1 MKSKFNPIIIAF
13 AIPLV
18 AVVLALV
25 FIFMK
30 KTKISSSIEFPVAA
44 FCENPQSLFGNKYTL
59 SAEIDSR
66 IAVSETSGQILSVR
80 SLSGSKL
87 AVYIPTEFKGDIH
100 VGQKYNLFVEISES
114 GQIVV
119 MGLEK
124 Y

>member
-30 KTKISSSIEFPVAA
+30 KTKISSSAEFPVAS
-44 FCENPQSLFGNKYTL
+44 FCASPQSLFGNKYTL
-59 SAEIDSR
+59 SAEIDSL
-66 IAVSETSGQILSVR
+66 IAGSEKDGRMLAVR

-87 AVYIPTEFKGDIH
+87 AVYIPTEIKDNIH
-100 VGQKYNLFVEISES
+100 VGQKYNLFVEIAES

-119 MGLEK
+119 RGLEK